1 MPKTIGCTKN
11 FDMLF
16 HEVKMH
22 MGGRRGLC
30 WGFLLALL
38 VTGVGAFLAQLFERE
53 KSEWTFVWAYEP
65 KVAETMR
72 IGNWPVAAKDDIG
85 YQLTKLLALPNRA
98 RMMVEFS
105 EKWIRYQWKDEDV
118 YEAFGAI
125 SYEICREKTQSI
137 VTITVRCV
145 AKDVAD
151 RVLEEVKSRLV
162 EALGNDRIS
171 EIKVE

>member
-1 MPKTIGCTKN
+1 M
-11 FDMLF
+11 
-16 HEVKMH
+16 
-22 MGGRRGLC
+22 RGVMTMRKYL
-30 WGFLLALL
+30 GFLVGVALTL
-38 VTGVGAFLAQLFERE
+38 LFVCVGFFVFRE
-53 KSEWTFVWAYEP
+53 MTQTESRWTFVWEYEP

-125 SYEICREKTQSI
+125 SYEICREKTHSI